1 MKLEFKDF
9 PRWLNPELS
18 HKEIKQH
25 YEAEVRR
32 IDEKAMRRKNP
43 YYWYC
48 VSFTDYT
55 KLQWPHWQSNNQ
67 NNS

>member
-1 MKLEFKDF
+1 MKLTFKDF

-25 YEAEVRR
+25 YEAEVKR

-43 YYWYC
+43 FY
-48 VSFTDYT
+48 
-55 KLQWPHWQSNNQ
+55 
-67 NNS
+67 